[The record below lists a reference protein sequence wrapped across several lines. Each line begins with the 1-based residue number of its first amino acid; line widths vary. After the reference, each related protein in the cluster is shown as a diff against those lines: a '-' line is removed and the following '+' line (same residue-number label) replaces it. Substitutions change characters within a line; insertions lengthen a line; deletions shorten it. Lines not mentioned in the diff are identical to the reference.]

1 MDSSTRGQ
9 FFLSDTLM
17 KVRAESVVRKEVS
30 RSRFRR
36 LRIVEIDE
44 IDRAVKEIVV
54 EKPEISNPEIFAL
67 A

>member
-1 MDSSTRGQ
+1 
-9 FFLSDTLM
+9 M

-44 IDRAVKEIVV
+44 MDGTIKKIVV